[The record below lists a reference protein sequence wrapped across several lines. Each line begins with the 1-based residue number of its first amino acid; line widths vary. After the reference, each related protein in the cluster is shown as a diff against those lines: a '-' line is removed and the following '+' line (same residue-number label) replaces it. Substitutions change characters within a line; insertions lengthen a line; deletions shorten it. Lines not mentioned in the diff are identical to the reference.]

1 MIELLVE
8 MCNFANVKLRI
19 FMSKLDHKNNEL
31 LQAIIKGVKS
41 IKGNNIVSL
50 NFKDIENS
58 ICDFFIICSGTS
70 NTHVKA
76 IQENVRKK
84 VQKSVKQKPW
94 HIEEDD
100 AANWILMDYSDII
113 LHIFQE
119 ETRIFYSLEELW
131 GDTKMISYK

>member
-1 MIELLVE
+1 
-8 MCNFANVKLRI
+8 MCNFANVKLTI
-19 FMSKLDHKNNEL
+19 FMSKTDHKKNEL
-31 LQAIIKGVKS
+31 LQAIIKSIKS

-50 NFKDIENS
+50 NFTEIENN

-76 IQENVRKK
+76 IQDNVKRK
-84 VQKSVKQKPW
+84 VQKSIKQKPW

-131 GDTKMISYK
+131 GDAKMISYK

>member
-1 MIELLVE
+1 
-8 MCNFANVKLRI
+8 MCSFANVKLTI

-94 HIEEDD
+94 HVEEDD
-100 AANWILMDYSDII
+100 AANWILMDYSGII

>member
-1 MIELLVE
+1 

-76 IQENVRKK
+76 IQENVKKK

>member
-1 MIELLVE
+1 

>member
-8 MCNFANVKLRI
+8 MCNFANVKLQI

>member
-1 MIELLVE
+1 LIELLVE